1 MPVIVTAPIVKGIVQ
16 EMRTIRFSGRS
27 VVMLAL
33 MMLMTGTIA
42 TGLTTRATLAQ
53 DMAATHPAHL
63 HLGTC
68 DAPGDVVFPLTNVGF
83 DYSMDGTP
91 MAGAPVGAA
100 TAVPVE
106 SSQTTVAASLA
117 DIAAGGHALVVHES
131 DANIQNYIACGDV
144 GGTMMGESDLA
155 FGLSPLNDSGYSGIA
170 WLRDNGDGTTL
181 VTIFLTGGAMD
192 MAMGGEESMAKD
204 TAVSIANFAFSPQTI
219 EIAVGDSV
227 TWTNNDSTQHT
238 ATQSPSGSGFQSG
251 PLATGST
258 FSQTFDTAG
267 TYDYFCEYHANMT
280 GTIVVK

>member
-1 MPVIVTAPIVKGIVQ
+1 MT
-16 EMRTIRFSGRS
+16 
-27 VVMLAL
+27 LAF
-33 MMLMTGTIA
+33 MMLMAGAIA
-42 TGLTTRATLAQ
+42 AGLNMRPAAAQ
-53 DMAATHPAHL
+53 DMSATHPAHL
-63 HLGTC
+63 HVGTC

-83 DYSMDGTP
+83 DFSVDGTP
-91 MAGAPVGAA
+91 MAGAAAGAT

-106 SSQTTVAASLA
+106 SSQTTVPASLA
-117 DIAAGGHALVVHES
+117 DIAAGGHTLVVHES

-181 VTIFLTGGAMD
+181 VTIFLTGGSMD
-192 MAMGGEESMAKD
+192 MAMGGGDTMA
-204 TAVSIANFAFSPQTI
+204 AGAEVSIENFAFNPQTI
-219 EIAVGDSV
+219 EIAVGDTV
-227 TWTNNDSTQHT
+227 TWTNNDSAQHT

-251 PLATGST
+251 PLATGAT

-267 TYDYFCEYHANMT
+267 SYDYFCEFHSGMT